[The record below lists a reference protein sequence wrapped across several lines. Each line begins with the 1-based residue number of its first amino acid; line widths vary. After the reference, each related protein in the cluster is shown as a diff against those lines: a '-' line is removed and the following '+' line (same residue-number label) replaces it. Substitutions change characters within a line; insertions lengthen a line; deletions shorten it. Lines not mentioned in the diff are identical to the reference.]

1 MTNTVK
7 KNIDNRNTD
16 NKNIVNR
23 NIVNRNIVNKN
34 IVLCGVGG
42 QGTVLASKLI
52 AAAAMEKG
60 LRVMSAETIGMAQ
73 RGGNVFSNLRIG
85 NSMHAP
91 LLRSGQADV
100 ILGFEPGETVRMLH
114 YLKPGGTVITNC
126 RPVKPTTATLTGSSY
141 DGSEMIAY
149 LRENLAADRLLVVD
163 GQEAIDK
170 LGSPRVLN
178 MVLLG
183 AAIRTGQIGLTEEDI
198 KKAMD
203 RLIKPAFME
212 LNLKAFD
219 FARQ

>member
-16 NKNIVNR
+16 NK

-198 KKAMD
+198 KKAMG

>member
-1 MTNTVK
+1 MTNTEK
-7 KNIDNRNTD
+7 KNTVS
-16 NKNIVNR
+16 K
-23 NIVNRNIVNKN
+23 NIVNKN

-183 AAIRTGQIGLTEEDI
+183 AAIRAGQLGLTEEDI
-198 KKAMD
+198 KKAMG